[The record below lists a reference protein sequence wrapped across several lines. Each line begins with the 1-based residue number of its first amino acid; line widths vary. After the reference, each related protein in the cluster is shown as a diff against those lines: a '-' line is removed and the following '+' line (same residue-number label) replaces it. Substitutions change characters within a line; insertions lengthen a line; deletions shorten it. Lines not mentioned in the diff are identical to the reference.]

1 MEVHDT
7 KISMHDGPSCNRSKT
22 VAEFLRKSK
31 VKTLEWP
38 GNSPDLNP
46 IKNLWTYMKDK
57 LAEKQPSNAEAL
69 RMAIKEVW
77 SKEIKPEYIV
87 NL

>member
-1 MEVHDT
+1 M
-7 KISMHDGPSCNRSKT
+7 
-22 VAEFLRKSK
+22 RKSK

>member
-1 MEVHDT
+1 MTKKLHMEVHDT

-46 IKNLWTYMKDK
+46 I
-57 LAEKQPSNAEAL
+57 